1 MSLGLFAC
9 NDEGKNELQSM
20 FLLEPEGWMHNFR
33 NLDDGILVNSDWS
46 LQLANFDAKRM
57 QTSTFSCIKLFLTAH
72 VYELETFLPH
82 RNSYRIYSIIQLCIF
97 SWQSYVIKWERDK
110 TANRRLPFYGV
121 YESYDY
127 RYLGPDWTKFYVAP
141 EERFFTDVLHFRN
154 WDLQLANMD
163 HPSDKAANEQRI
175 PMLGVWKPEEEHW
188 KPGFELA
195 WMTPNEQ
202 RYYSLFVVQILCL
215 ISAFFLLF
223 GSVALIYGIHTV
235 ISRQLLSSAQ
245 PFLLEFEAFDLAMV
259 SMYCGVNSLFNCIL
273 RYVVVGVENYWLILT
288 IIESLS
294 VIVNLYVLLCVI
306 IQYRHVLRQR
316 EDYAEDQKVP
326 VVVWDDYCQN
336 ENFTNT
342 RLGLG
347 TISAEAYW
355 NKTFEEEPK
364 RGNNRVI
371 SAQGQ
376 ADFGKFPLDQPQKRE
391 HLWPQ
396 DALLMGHPRKV
407 VEESQVERKMKS
419 RSEQQ
424 VDEARP
430 VSSME
435 TVPLETVLDGPMKMA
450 DVDKSRSF
458 PSPTKRTDG
467 TERSYSVDALATKPE
482 EKNQR
487 SMRSSK
493 SKDSLCSKHRHRS
506 HSHHRHESDDDF
518 DGKRSLGDS
527 RSRLS
532 DTDTGYSES
541 SRRSR
546 HKHKHRSDDER
557 ENVYKHGRHRRVR
570 DVKREDKERSDKK
583 SSATS
588 SPSPGQLYH
597 RVPEVPAFGIPVYP
611 SNYSVAYNPAFAGSS
626 DLPITRGDPL
636 FGMPHMFPGY
646 PVSQAFSAAVR
657 PQAQHPGANA
667 LREVHVPPTGS
678 VLYTDVGNVQ
688 QQQFVIPTSQQ
699 QQPHKFQI
707 NSEIQISYSDHTQ
720 SSRPDSQQSVQQNNS
735 KMQRRTSPNVECSAV
750 PFAVVESER
759 ANVAPTTSD
768 SADSKGTGAT
778 AV

>member
-1 MSLGLFAC
+1 MSAY
-9 NDEGKNELQSM
+9 
-20 FLLEPEGWMHNFR
+20 
-33 NLDDGILVNSDWS
+33 
-46 LQLANFDAKRM
+46 
-57 QTSTFSCIKLFLTAH
+57 FSLTAH

-121 YESYDY
+121 YESWQTWII
-127 RYLGPDWTKFYVAP
+127 RLLK
-141 EERFFTDVLHFRN
+141 
-154 WDLQLANMD
+154 
-163 HPSDKAANEQRI
+163 DKAANEQRI

-223 GSVALIYGIHTV
+223 GSVALIYGIHT
-235 ISRQLLSSAQ
+235 SSKHLIWPWFPCIAASI
-245 PFLLEFEAFDLAMV
+245 LCSIA
-259 SMYCGVNSLFNCIL
+259 YCVTWWSW
-273 RYVVVGVENYWLILT
+273 GVENYWLILT